1 MSQKKKMPAGR
12 KHNRRGMSAFRQH
25 KRSIVIIVTVLG
37 IMAAMRAVNS
47 VNLYARNQIYKQ
59 QEAELKAQI
68 EEQNIRS
75 EKVEEYKEYVKTD
88 DYIRDV
94 AEEKLGLMDPN
105 EILFRPEE

>member
-1 MSQKKKMPAGR
+1 
-12 KHNRRGMSAFRQH
+12 MSALRQH

-37 IMAAMRAVNS
+37 IMAAMLAVNS

>member
-1 MSQKKKMPAGR
+1 
-12 KHNRRGMSAFRQH
+12 MSAFRQH

-37 IMAAMRAVNS
+37 IMAAMLAVNS